1 MALVKVLLMYRICL
15 IIISVEKLVI
25 IKFAYNCFTMVIQ
38 YVISVLVRRLMLIIQ
53 TIKFATLRYY
63 YCVLYSF
70 LFILFLFVV
79 TIYSFLTPFFCFNI
93 EGYFVGSFYV

>member
-1 MALVKVLLMYRICL
+1 MYRICL

-53 TIKFATLRYY
+53 TIKFATLRRIFCGQLL
-63 YCVLYSF
+63 CVRKAASAVQKF
-70 LFILFLFVV
+70 R
-79 TIYSFLTPFFCFNI
+79 
-93 EGYFVGSFYV
+93 YVMNVLHPR